1 MSLRLFMDQCVPRS
15 VSESLRNAGHLVD
28 LLRSHLPINA
38 KDPEVIARAQSLEA
52 VLVTL
57 NGDFAN
63 MINYP
68 PARFGGIIALQVK
81 NHPESL
87 PAIVIRLLTYLGEH
101 DEREH
106 WIGKLFLV
114 EAHRIRIKE

>member
-15 VSESLRNAGHLVD
+15 VTESLRNARHAVD
-28 LLRSHLPINA
+28 LLRDHLPINA
-38 KDPEVIARAQSLEA
+38 KDNDVIAYAQTLAA

-68 PARFGGIIALQVK
+68 PTEFGGIIALQVK
-81 NHPESL
+81 KPPGITSRDRNA
-87 PAIVIRLLTYLGEH
+87 PAYVFG
-101 DEREH
+101 
-106 WIGKLFLV
+106 
-114 EAHRIRIKE
+114 